1 MSRAT
6 AVLALVLMPAVADAC
21 ATCIGS
27 PFGDRTYNWPY
38 LGLILLP
45 FAVAAV
51 VGSVLARASGVTMAS
66 LRRRLA
72 RLFHPAE
79 RQEETT

>member
-1 MSRAT
+1 MSRAL
-6 AVLALVLMPAVADAC
+6 AALVMALVPAMAEAC

-38 LGLILLP
+38 LGLIVLP

-51 VGSVLARASGVTMAS
+51 IGTVFVRASGES
-66 LRRRLA
+66 LSTLVRRFVRLI
-72 RLFHPAE
+72 HPSA